1 MIHERPTAKAQS
13 TESPRPSP
21 FGLLDVLKVR
31 LRGPS
36 VRGPRIFSTFDF
48 LVTGFMNNPG

>member
-1 MIHERPTAKAQS
+1 MSALLRKPKALNLHGLL
-13 TESPRPSP
+13 PP
-21 FGLLDVLKVR
+21 FGLLDVLRVR

-36 VRGPRIFSTFDF
+36 VRGPRIFGTFDF